1 MNGIAKAINQQI
13 GMQHRLTDDGFNTRN
28 PERGLSQTNEKEL
41 NMKKLNPIQ
50 ILDLQDLAKSE
61 VSKLINGLEKQKDW
75 RGKEITLRE
84 IKRFESAIRIL
95 DEMFNVALV
104 EEDKEFADELA
115 KDLELQE
122 GK

>member
-1 MNGIAKAINQQI
+1 
-13 GMQHRLTDDGFNTRN
+13 
-28 PERGLSQTNEKEL
+28 
-41 NMKKLNPIQ
+41 MKKLNPIQ

-61 VSKLINGLEKQKDW
+61 VSKLINSMEKQKDW
-75 RGKEITLRE
+75 RGKEITMRE
-84 IKRFESAIRIL
+84 IKRFEASIRIL

-122 GK
+122 GN

>member
-1 MNGIAKAINQQI
+1 
-13 GMQHRLTDDGFNTRN
+13 
-28 PERGLSQTNEKEL
+28 
-41 NMKKLNPIQ
+41 MKKLNPIQ

-61 VSKLINGLEKQKDW
+61 VSKLINSMEKQKDW
-75 RGKEITLRE
+75 RGKEITMRE
-84 IKRFESAIRIL
+84 IKRFESSIRIL
-95 DEMFNVALV
+95 DEMFNVALI

>member
-1 MNGIAKAINQQI
+1 
-13 GMQHRLTDDGFNTRN
+13 
-28 PERGLSQTNEKEL
+28 
-41 NMKKLNPIQ
+41 MKKLNPIQ

>member
-1 MNGIAKAINQQI
+1 
-13 GMQHRLTDDGFNTRN
+13 
-28 PERGLSQTNEKEL
+28 
-41 NMKKLNPIQ
+41 MKKLNPIQ

-61 VSKLINGLEKQKDW
+61 VSKLINSMEKQKDW
-75 RGKEITLRE
+75 RGKEITMRE
-84 IKRFESAIRIL
+84 IKRFESSIRIL

>member
-1 MNGIAKAINQQI
+1 
-13 GMQHRLTDDGFNTRN
+13 
-28 PERGLSQTNEKEL
+28 
-41 NMKKLNPIQ
+41 MKKLNPIQ

-61 VSKLINGLEKQKDW
+61 VSKLINSMEKQKDW

-95 DEMFNVALV
+95 EEMFNVALV

-122 GK
+122 GN

>member
-1 MNGIAKAINQQI
+1 
-13 GMQHRLTDDGFNTRN
+13 
-28 PERGLSQTNEKEL
+28 
-41 NMKKLNPIQ
+41 MKKLNPIQ

-61 VSKLINGLEKQKDW
+61 VSKLINSMEKQKDW

-95 DEMFNVALV
+95 EEMFNVALV

>member
-1 MNGIAKAINQQI
+1 
-13 GMQHRLTDDGFNTRN
+13 
-28 PERGLSQTNEKEL
+28 
-41 NMKKLNPIQ
+41 MKKLNPIQ

-61 VSKLINGLEKQKDW
+61 VTKLINRLEKQKDW

-84 IKRFESAIRIL
+84 ITRFESAIRIL
-95 DEMFNVALV
+95 EEMFNVALV

-122 GK
+122 GN

>member
-1 MNGIAKAINQQI
+1 
-13 GMQHRLTDDGFNTRN
+13 
-28 PERGLSQTNEKEL
+28 
-41 NMKKLNPIQ
+41 MKKLNPIQ
-50 ILDLQDLAKSE
+50 ILDLQDLAKAE
-61 VSKLINGLEKQKDW
+61 INKLINSMEKQKDW

-84 IKRFESAIRIL
+84 IKRFESSARIL
-95 DEMFNVALV
+95 EEMFNVALV